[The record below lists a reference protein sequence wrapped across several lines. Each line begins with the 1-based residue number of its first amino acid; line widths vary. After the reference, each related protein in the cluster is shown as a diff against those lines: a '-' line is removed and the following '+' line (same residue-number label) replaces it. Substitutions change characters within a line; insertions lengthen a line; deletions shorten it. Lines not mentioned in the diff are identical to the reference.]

1 MLKLF
6 KKKTEPVQDS
16 SALPTHIA
24 FIMDGNRRW
33 ARRRGLPPMEGHRRG
48 GNVLEPLI
56 RHLILKRGVRTLS
69 FYTFS
74 NENWQRPKE
83 EVDFLMNLIVS
94 EMPQLRRVAV
104 EEHARVKFIGRRD
117 RLSPDIVRLFEK
129 IEHDTVGGARG
140 TVVFAIDYGGKDE
153 LVRAANAAMANGA
166 PVDEKS
172 FEAFMDTGDL
182 APIDLVVRTSGE
194 QRLSNFMLWKLAYAE
209 ILFITEDWPDVNDKV
224 CDRILDEFANRSR
237 RFGK

>member
-1 MLKLF
+1 M
-6 KKKTEPVQDS
+6 P
-16 SALPTHIA
+16 AHIA

-69 FYTFS
+69 FFTFS
-74 NENWQRPKE
+74 SENWQRPKE
-83 EVDFLMNLIVS
+83 EVDFLMNLVLS
-94 EMPQLRRVAV
+94 ELPRLCRVAV
-104 EEHARVKFIGRRD
+104 DENARVKFIGRRD

-129 IEHDTVGGARG
+129 IERDTASGTRG

-153 LVRAANAAMANGA
+153 LIRAANAAIENGN
-166 PVDEKS
+166 PVDEET

-209 ILFITEDWPDVNDKV
+209 ILFIAEDWPDVNEKI
-224 CDRILDEFANRSR
+224 CDRILDEFAKRGR